1 MARESAN
8 IQSSEVIRDFKNHV
22 IAFDETA
29 RQAISGIKS
38 DINKTKEWLK
48 GEQMSFWKIQLRKRT
63 EAAEKAKRELNSA
76 RLAPTVVRKGSCVQE
91 QKQLQRAMRS
101 MEEAAEKI
109 RHIRKWIATL
119 DQRLTRMMGPCN
131 SLAAVLD
138 NDIPIAAARL
148 ERMAENLE
156 QYFSLE

>member
-8 IQSSEVIRDFKNHV
+8 IESAEVIRNFKNHV
-22 IAFDETA
+22 IAFDEAA

-38 DINKTKEWLK
+38 DINKTKEWLR
-48 GEQMSFWKIQLRKRT
+48 GEQMSYWKIQLRKRT

-76 RLAPTVVRKGSCVQE
+76 RLSPRVVRKESCVEE
-91 QKQLQRAMRS
+91 QKQLQRATRA

-109 RHIRKWIATL
+109 RHIKKWIATL
-119 DQRLTRMMGPCN
+119 DQRLTRMIGPCN

-138 NDIPIAAARL
+138 NDIPVAAARL
-148 ERMAENLE
+148 DTMAENLE
-156 QYFSLE
+156 KYFTPD